1 MAQNFN
7 ENKNISKQDAINLVI
22 SNVPES
28 EITRILTKIKIY
40 QNKML

>member
-28 EITRILTKIKIY
+28 DYKNIFQINQKNENDI
-40 QNKML
+40 